1 MKLVWSV
8 ALYTALALCANPG
21 LADPGIEALREG
33 SMKKLVVHSEPK
45 PASMSAFES
54 FDGAPVSLADYEGQ
68 VVLLNFWATWC
79 APCRKE
85 MPALDALQKEFG
97 GADFQVVTVA
107 TGRQPPAA
115 IRRFFEE
122 TGADALPMH
131 RDPKMALAREMAVL
145 GLPVTVLL
153 DREGSEIARLQGD
166 AEWDGES
173 ARAIIA
179 AAIGG
184 DES

>member
-8 ALYTALALCANPG
+8 ALYTALAASANPG

-33 SMKKLVVHSEPK
+33 SLKKLVVHSEPK
-45 PASMSAFES
+45 PASLTAFET
-54 FDGAPVSLADYEGQ
+54 FDGAPVSLEDYRGQ

-85 MPALDALQKEFG
+85 MPALDALQKDLG
-97 GADFQVVTVA
+97 GEDFQVVTVA

-122 TGADALPMH
+122 TGATSLPMH
-131 RDPKMALAREMAVL
+131 RDPKMALARDMAVL

-153 DREGSEIARLQGD
+153 DRGGNEIARLQGD

-179 AAIGG
+179 AATG
-184 DES
+184 DGES